1 MRCGVLVAVVVVALA
16 PALAAQKKGDATMP
30 IPETSR
36 RMRNLEP
43 AAGSE
48 GPRVQIHEVFQVGAP
63 PEMLLSWYLRRLNWL
78 SPNKDRELDSSEV
91 RMADTRPAMT
101 YHITFHNFDDVC
113 LDPGAAT
120 ATAPEGSD
128 APPCKSMRYGKEKRH
143 LLENNRVGFEQGVW
157 IDRVTFMW
165 MTREATGE
173 ILRRTIE
180 LRDAGISDDW
190 KRYTLVTQIT
200 LEREALSEPTQEQS
214 QSQ

>member
-1 MRCGVLVAVVVVALA
+1 MPFWRRRSVAL
-16 PALAAQKKGDATMP
+16 LAAQKNDHNAD
-30 IPETSR
+30 PETSGACGISGHR
-36 RMRNLEP
+36 
-43 AAGSE
+43 GSR
-48 GPRVQIHEVFQVGAP
+48 PRVQIHEVFQVGAP

-78 SPNKDRELDSSEV
+78 SPNKDRELDTSEV

-120 ATAPEGSD
+120 ATEGSD
-128 APPCKSMRYGKEKRH
+128 APPCKLTRYGKEKRH

-200 LEREALSEPTQEQS
+200 LAREAVSEPTQEQS